1 MRFYKLTRLI
11 GVDFDSEVDEEEEEE
26 DEEDAHEEK
35 VEPEKVKIE
44 QDYQNMLANRNQKR
58 KKKEARESDKNEP
71 LYCFC
76 QQVSYGEMV
85 ACDGDHCPYE
95 WFHMECV
102 GLDEPPKG
110 AWYCD
115 HCAAEIRNKRKNTT
129 AGSSSITKK
138 MKKRNA

>member
-1 MRFYKLTRLI
+1 
-11 GVDFDSEVDEEEEEE
+11 
-26 DEEDAHEEK
+26 
-35 VEPEKVKIE
+35 
-44 QDYQNMLANRNQKR
+44 MLANRNQKR
-58 KKKEARESDKNEP
+58 KKKDARESDKNEP

-85 ACDGDHCPYE
+85 ACDGEHCPYE

-110 AWYCD
+110 AWFCD
-115 HCAAEIRNKRKNTT
+115 QCSAELRNNNKRKNTAA